1 MKKLDKTAAAIRKEG
16 WKWVDIRPSY
26 DYAEWS
32 KCERRFEEDV
42 PLPADQQQEYDALRE
57 EYNSMIDTMDD
68 TDPQVSSR
76 LDEIEARMN
85 ELDDR
90 AAIWPPETLSIAG
103 AVVSIGHK
111 GEADIHRG
119 FVLPED
125 KPKKQAKSATT
136 TDAEGNVTT
145 VETESAFIH
154 SAALI
159 ENLTAHRSA
168 AISAALL
175 DRPDV
180 ALAAVVHAIARQ
192 VFFGADSR
200 DNSLK
205 LSISAQTFRRVE
217 GSQAFESLEKA
228 RQNWGERLPS
238 DCEDALWQWCLA
250 QDQSVLLDLLA
261 FCTAFTIDAVRL
273 KSDRPDSERIAHTDG
288 LADSLKL
295 DMAQWFTPTA
305 ENYFARIS
313 KAAILHALQEAK
325 GTPLSPAT
333 AKLSKSELAAL
344 AERTVAGT
352 GWLPAPLRKAG

>member
-250 QDQSVLLDLLA
+250 QDQSVLL
-261 FCTAFTIDAVRL
+261 
-273 KSDRPDSERIAHTDG
+273 
-288 LADSLKL
+288 
-295 DMAQWFTPTA
+295 
-305 ENYFARIS
+305 
-313 KAAILHALQEAK
+313 
-325 GTPLSPAT
+325 GTGSISPA
-333 AKLSKSELAAL
+333 
-344 AERTVAGT
+344 
-352 GWLPAPLRKAG
+352 